1 VSALAKLLKGEP
13 AMYEMQFETDGFEWL
28 DLNHRQESV
37 ISYKRKSTQTNQEL
51 IVVLN
56 MTPVERL
63 NWKIEAASDQEWLEI
78 FNSDDQSYWGTGNYI
93 NESVLIPEINITG
106 KFYQVSLNLPP
117 LGGLVL
123 KRKK

>member
-1 VSALAKLLKGEP
+1 
-13 AMYEMQFETDGFEWL
+13 
-28 DLNHRQESV
+28 
-37 ISYKRKSTQTNQEL
+37 
-51 IVVLN
+51 

-106 KFYQVSLNLPP
+106 KSYQVSLSLPP

-123 KRKK
+123 KRQK